1 MKTTEKQW
9 YLFDVNPATPPA
21 FEVAPGEEFTLEV
34 RGAFADV
41 KDVRTVP
48 TPFTPACDGHP
59 LAPIAGPVKIRG
71 AQPGDVIVVDLL
83 EISPHGEGKTAILR
97 DFGVLRKEFGEPWAL
112 ACPVKDGKAWFG
124 GRIGIPLNP
133 NLGTVSTMPTEGY
146 KPAYAGPYGGDFDQK
161 DVRAGCRVHLP
172 VMVPGALLFLI
183 LFRMEFGI
191 VALIGIIL
199 LIGIVKKNAIMM
211 IDFALE
217 AEREQGK
224 KAEEAIHQA
233 CLLRFRPIMMT
244 TFAALFGGLPL
255 ALGTGTGAEL
265 RHPLGVTI
273 VGGLL
278 VSQLLTLY
286 TTPVVYIWF
295 DKLSARVRRRVRIG
309 NTAPADGRAAR
320 LLPPRSLATLGMTT
334 RS

>member
-1 MKTTEKQW
+1 MKATEKQW

-71 AQPGDVIVVDLL
+71 AEAGDVIVVDLL

-172 VMVPGALLFLI
+172 VMVPGALLFLADPHAAI
-183 LFRMEFGI
+183 SD
-191 VALIGIIL
+191 GII
-199 LIGIVKKNAIMM
+199 
-211 IDFALE
+211 
-217 AEREQGK
+217 
-224 KAEEAIHQA
+224 
-233 CLLRFRPIMMT
+233 
-244 TFAALFGGLPL
+244 
-255 ALGTGTGAEL
+255 TGTGVECDATVRARVALEKGRRLDRPILEVDDTVQVLGFGPTVELATEDAARGAVEWFVVRTGMDRREAYMLLSIVGEL
-265 RHPLGVTI
+265 RIGTSPR
-273 VGGLL
+273 
-278 VSQLLTLY
+278 
-286 TTPVVYIWF
+286 PVM
-295 DKLSARVRRRVRIG
+295 
-309 NTAPADGRAAR
+309 AAR
-320 LLPPRSLATLGMTT
+320 LIIPRAVIDAAAQG
-334 RS
+334 R

>member
-1 MKTTEKQW
+1 VKTTQKQW

-71 AQPGDVIVVDLL
+71 AEAGDVIVVDLL

-172 VMVPGALLFLI
+172 VMVPGALLFLADPHAAI
-183 LFRMEFGI
+183 SD
-191 VALIGIIL
+191 GII
-199 LIGIVKKNAIMM
+199 
-211 IDFALE
+211 
-217 AEREQGK
+217 
-224 KAEEAIHQA
+224 
-233 CLLRFRPIMMT
+233 
-244 TFAALFGGLPL
+244 
-255 ALGTGTGAEL
+255 TGTGVECDATVRARVALEKGRRLDRPILEVDDTVQVLGFGPTVELATEDAAPGAVESFVVRTGMDRREAYMLLSIVGEL
-265 RHPLGVTI
+265 RIGTSPR
-273 VGGLL
+273 
-278 VSQLLTLY
+278 
-286 TTPVVYIWF
+286 PVM
-295 DKLSARVRRRVRIG
+295 
-309 NTAPADGRAAR
+309 AAR
-320 LLPPRSLATLGMTT
+320 LIIPRAVIDAAAQG
-334 RS
+334 R